1 VQLQCW
7 EAAAEV
13 HMRVRVA
20 TLNVWGLPE
29 PFSHRPSQRLDA
41 IANRLSSLPVDAI
54 AFQEVW
60 TPHAR
65 RVLHEAGSDAGFAH
79 IWYNDASIGGSG
91 LLVASRLPIEGARFE
106 RYALRGLP
114 QRVMQGDYFGGK
126 GFVRLRLS
134 TPSGPISLID
144 THLQARYTADVPH
157 EYLAHR
163 TGQVVQLALNARRI
177 DDPLV
182 ILGDFNFREGQPEH
196 RILLGLTGLRDVAAE
211 LDHRTP
217 TIARSNPYR
226 SHSSKPDRRVD
237 FVFARDA
244 HDRRLVARSVEGVF
258 DETFL
263 LDGEPSSY
271 SNHAGVLADLEI
283 ARGGS
288 VEEPRAERASA
299 IDLAREVLRE
309 GRNEAE
315 ARRRSGRAWAG
326 AGLGCA
332 SLAALGER
340 KMARV
345 GRRGLLR
352 TGLQAG
358 ALLALTPT
366 VGFSILSELFVP
378 SEIEAY
384 DALLRHLEAQDID
397 A

>member
-1 VQLQCW
+1 
-7 EAAAEV
+7 
-13 HMRVRVA
+13 MRVRVA

-29 PFSHRPSQRLDA
+29 PFSRRPSQRLEA
-41 IANRLSSLPVDAI
+41 IANRLSSLPVDAV

-65 RVLHEAGSDAGFAH
+65 RVLHEAGLDAGFAH
-79 IWYNDASIGGSG
+79 VWYNDASFGGSG
-91 LLVASRLPIEGARFE
+91 LLVASRLPIAEARFE

-144 THLQARYTADVPH
+144 THLQARYSADVPH
-157 EYLAHR
+157 EYLAQR
-163 TGQVVQLALNARRI
+163 TGQVVQLALSARGI
-177 DDPLV
+177 DEPLV

-196 RILLGLTGLRDVAAE
+196 RILTGLTGLRDVAAE
-211 LDHRTP
+211 LDHRAP

-226 SHSSKPDRRVD
+226 RDSPKPDRRVD
-237 FVFARDA
+237 FVFARDGR
-244 HDRRLVARSVEGVF
+244 DRGLVARSVEAAF

-271 SNHAGVLADLEI
+271 SNHAGVMADLEI
-283 ARGGS
+283 APSGS
-288 VEEPRAERASA
+288 AEPPRLPQAAAVE
-299 IDLAREVLRE
+299 LARKVLRA
-309 GRNEAE
+309 GRREAE
-315 ARRRSGRAWAG
+315 ARRRGGRAWAG
-326 AGLGCA
+326 AGVGCA
-332 SLAALGER
+332 TLVALGQR
-340 KMARV
+340 RMAKV
-345 GRRGLLR
+345 GRRRLLR

-358 ALLALTPT
+358 ALLALTPS

-384 DALLRHLEAQDID
+384 DALLKHLD
-397 A
+397 AHDPAA

>member
-1 VQLQCW
+1 
-7 EAAAEV
+7 
-13 HMRVRVA
+13 
-20 TLNVWGLPE
+20 
-29 PFSHRPSQRLDA
+29 
-41 IANRLSSLPVDAI
+41 VDAI

-271 SNHAGVLADLEI
+271 SNQTSHARSCGRDATRPKRVVAAD
-283 ARGGS
+283 APGRVRGS
-288 VEEPRAERASA
+288 AAHPWPRWASA
-299 IDLAREVLRE
+299 RWLGSDAAACCAP
-309 GRNEAE
+309 GC
-315 ARRRSGRAWAG
+315 RRAH
-326 AGLGCA
+326 
-332 SLAALGER
+332 
-340 KMARV
+340 
-345 GRRGLLR
+345 
-352 TGLQAG
+352 
-358 ALLALTPT
+358 
-366 VGFSILSELFVP
+366 FSP
-378 SEIEAY
+378 
-384 DALLRHLEAQDID
+384 
-397 A
+397 

>member
-1 VQLQCW
+1 
-7 EAAAEV
+7 
-13 HMRVRVA
+13 MRVRVA

-29 PFSHRPSQRLDA
+29 PFSHRPSQRLEA
-41 IANRLSSLPVDAI
+41 IASRLSSLPVDAI

-65 RVLHEAGSDAGFAH
+65 RVLHEAGNDAGFAH
-79 IWYNDASIGGSG
+79 VWYNDASIGGSG
-91 LLVASRLPIEGARFE
+91 LLVASRLPIEEARFE

-144 THLQARYTADVPH
+144 THLQARYSADVPH

-163 TGQVVQLALNARRI
+163 TGQVVQLALNARGI

-196 RILLGLTGLRDVAAE
+196 QILLGLTGLRDLAAE
-211 LDHRTP
+211 LDQRTP

-226 SHSSKPDRRVD
+226 SDSSKPDRRVD
-237 FVFARDA
+237 FVFARNA
-244 HDRRLVARSVEGVF
+244 RDRRLVARSVGGVF

-271 SNHAGVLADLEI
+271 SNHAGVVADLEI
-283 ARGGS
+283 AHGGDG
-288 VEEPRAERASA
+288 EERRVPQASA
-299 IDLAREVLRE
+299 IELARQVLLD
-309 GRNEAE
+309 GRSDAE
-315 ARRRSGRAWAG
+315 ARRRGGRAWAG

-332 SLAALGER
+332 TLVAIGER
-340 KMARV
+340 RMARV
-345 GRRGLLR
+345 ERRRLLR
-352 TGLQAG
+352 AGLQAG
-358 ALLALTPT
+358 ALLALMPS

-378 SEIEAY
+378 GEIEAY
-384 DALLRHLEAQDID
+384 DSLLRHLETQELD